1 MIDQKN
7 RAFSRRHR
15 RDRLFRRL
23 ALGSVIFAVLA
34 LLTLLSS
41 LVGQGW
47 GAFVSYSIEIQAE
60 DIPPNLPSSDR
71 AAVVS
76 IITSFLQTPVSSKQ
90 DVIRLFSADAG
101 PQLALWLKQSSQ
113 GPLRLTLSD
122 DADMFLKHSYQESP
136 LKTEQRKILSDLKA
150 LGVVRRSL
158 NTTFFTGGDSRE
170 PELVGIYSALMG
182 SLLTLATAFLL
193 AFPVGVMTA
202 IYLTEYAK
210 PSAWRTWV
218 EININNLAAVPSIV
232 FGLLGLSLFIQFFG
246 WPRSTPLVGGAVL
259 ALIILPTLVIATTA
273 ALKSVPTS
281 IRMAA
286 LAMGASKT
294 QMVFHH
300 VVPYSIPG
308 IMTGSILSMAHILG
322 ETAPLLL
329 IGMVAFIVDVP
340 GGITDAATT
349 LPVQI
354 FLWSESAERAFAEK
368 TAGAILVL
376 LVFLLI
382 MNALAIILRHKHQ
395 KTWS

>member
-1 MIDQKN
+1 
-7 RAFSRRHR
+7 
-15 RDRLFRRL
+15 
-23 ALGSVIFAVLA
+23 V
-34 LLTLLSS
+34 
-41 LVGQGW
+41 
-47 GAFVSYSIEIQAE
+47 EIQAQ

-76 IITSFLQTPVSSKQ
+76 IITSFLQTPVASKQ
-90 DVIRLFSADAG
+90 DVIRLFSTDAG
-101 PQLALWLKQSSQ
+101 SQLVTWLKQPQ
-113 GPLRLTLSD
+113 GPLRLSLSD
-122 DADMFLKHSYQESP
+122 DADMVLKHSYQDSP
-136 LKTEQRKILSDLKA
+136 LKAEQRKILNDLKT
-150 LGVVRRSL
+150 LGVVRR
-158 NTTFFTGGDSRE
+158 NFNFTFFTAGDSRE
-170 PELVGIYSALMG
+170 PELVGIYSALVG
-182 SLLTLATAFLL
+182 SLLTLATAFVM
-193 AFPVGVMTA
+193 AFPIGVMTA

-232 FGLLGLSLFIQFFG
+232 FGLLGLSLFIQFLG

-340 GGITDAATT
+340 GGITEAATT

-354 FLWSESAERAFAEK
+354 FLWSESPERAFAEK

-382 MNALAIILRHKHQ
+382 MNALAIILRHRHQ

>member
-1 MIDQKN
+1 MIDQTTKS
-7 RAFSRRHR
+7 FHRRHW
-15 RDRLFRRL
+15 RDRVFRRVAVGCVGF
-23 ALGSVIFAVLA
+23 ALLA

-41 LVGQGW
+41 IISQGW
-47 GAFVSYSIEIQAE
+47 GAFVSYSVEIQAQ

-71 AAVVS
+71 AAVVA
-76 IITSFLQTPVSSKQ
+76 IITSFLQTPVTSKQ

-101 PQLALWLKQSSQ
+101 SQLVAWLKQPQ

-122 DADMFLKHSYQESP
+122 DADMVLKHSYQDSP
-136 LKTEQRKILSDLKA
+136 LKPEQRKILNNLRD
-150 LGVVRRSL
+150 LGVVRQHFNL
-158 NTTFFTGGDSRE
+158 NFFTAGDSRE
-170 PELVGIYSALMG
+170 PELVGIYSALVG
-182 SLLTLATAFLL
+182 SLLTLATAFVM
-193 AFPVGVMTA
+193 AFPIGVMTA

-210 PSAWRTWV
+210 PSVWRTWV

-232 FGLLGLSLFIQFFG
+232 FGLLGLSLFIQFLG

-340 GGITDAATT
+340 GGITEAATT

-354 FLWSESAERAFAEK
+354 FLWSESPERAFAEK

-382 MNALAIILRHKHQ
+382 MNALAIILRHRHQ

>member
-1 MIDQKN
+1 
-7 RAFSRRHR
+7 
-15 RDRLFRRL
+15 
-23 ALGSVIFAVLA
+23 
-34 LLTLLSS
+34 
-41 LVGQGW
+41 
-47 GAFVSYSIEIQAE
+47 
-60 DIPPNLPSSDR
+60 
-71 AAVVS
+71 
-76 IITSFLQTPVSSKQ
+76 
-90 DVIRLFSADAG
+90 
-101 PQLALWLKQSSQ
+101 
-113 GPLRLTLSD
+113 
-122 DADMFLKHSYQESP
+122 
-136 LKTEQRKILSDLKA
+136 
-150 LGVVRRSL
+150 
-158 NTTFFTGGDSRE
+158 
-170 PELVGIYSALMG
+170 
-182 SLLTLATAFLL
+182 
-193 AFPVGVMTA
+193 
-202 IYLTEYAK
+202 
-210 PSAWRTWV
+210 WRTWV

-232 FGLLGLSLFIQFFG
+232 FGLLGLSLFIQFLG

-340 GGITDAATT
+340 GGITEAATT

-354 FLWSESAERAFAEK
+354 FLWSESPERAFAEK

-382 MNALAIILRHKHQ
+382 MNALAIILRHRHQ

>member
-1 MIDQKN
+1 MIDHKN
-7 RAFSRRHR
+7 RSFYRRHW
-15 RDRLFRRL
+15 RDRVFRRV
-23 ALGSVIFAVLA
+23 AVGCVGFAVLA
-34 LLTLLSS
+34 LLTLLTSIVS
-41 LVGQGW
+41 QGW
-47 GAFVSYSIEIQAE
+47 GAFVSYSVEIQAQ

-76 IITSFLQTPVSSKQ
+76 IITSFLQTPVASKQ

-101 PQLALWLKQSSQ
+101 SQLVAWLKQPQ
-113 GPLRLTLSD
+113 GPLRLSLSD
-122 DADMFLKHSYQESP
+122 DADMVLKHSYQDSP
-136 LKTEQRKILSDLKA
+136 LKAEQRKILNDLKT
-150 LGVVRRSL
+150 LGVVRRHF
-158 NTTFFTGGDSRE
+158 NFTFFTAGDSRE
-170 PELVGIYSALMG
+170 PELVGIYSALVG
-182 SLLTLATAFLL
+182 SLLTLATAFVM
-193 AFPVGVMTA
+193 AFPIGVMTA

-232 FGLLGLSLFIQFFG
+232 FGLLGLSLFIQFLG

-340 GGITDAATT
+340 GGITEAATT

-354 FLWSESAERAFAEK
+354 FLWSESPERAFAEK

-382 MNALAIILRHKHQ
+382 MNALAIILRHRHQ